1 MGISQTTANF
11 VIALDNPLTFVIWLM
26 LKMRRTHTWKK
37 NYIQRKKQDY
47 IVSRDKRKGKDIVPQ
62 VAKVIVVD
70 SSSKQV
76 PVEKPKLI
84 DLDKVTK
91 EVGPLDVVLSSA
103 ELAIDILAAHQAQ
116 FCATRKDEQESL
128 DS

>member
-1 MGISQTTANF
+1 M
-11 VIALDNPLTFVIWLM
+11 
-26 LKMRRTHTWKK
+26 
-37 NYIQRKKQDY
+37 
-47 IVSRDKRKGKDIVPQ
+47 PQ

-76 PVEKPKLI
+76 PVEKPELI

-91 EVGPLDVVLSSA
+91 EVGLLDVVLSSV

-116 FCATRKDEQESL
+116 FCATHKDEQESL